1 MLECVAHLATIYD
14 HSNLKILSHQQMLQR
29 LQIASAQIKAGI
41 TSKKLV
47 TEIRQIIYSLHRE
60 KEITKK
66 VYNNRMNSIML

>member
-1 MLECVAHLATIYD
+1 MLECVAHLATVYD
-14 HSNLKILSHQQMLQR
+14 HSNLKILSPQQMLQR
-29 LQIASAQIKAGI
+29 LPIASAQIKAGI

-47 TEIRQIIYSLHRE
+47 TEIRQNIYSLHRE

>member
-1 MLECVAHLATIYD
+1 MLECVAHLATVYD
-14 HSNLKILSHQQMLQR
+14 HSNLKILSPQQMLQR
-29 LQIASAQIKAGI
+29 LPIASAQIKAGI

>member
-14 HSNLKILSHQQMLQR
+14 HSNPKILSPQQLLQR